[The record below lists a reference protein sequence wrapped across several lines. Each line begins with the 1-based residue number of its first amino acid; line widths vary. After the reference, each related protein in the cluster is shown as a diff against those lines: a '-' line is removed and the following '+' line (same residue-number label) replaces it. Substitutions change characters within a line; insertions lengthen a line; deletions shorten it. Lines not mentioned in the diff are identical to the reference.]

1 MLNSCADLTGWF
13 AALAFGLVEVATAA
27 PAKVGATDPTDAGA
41 AVPTLVYKAPL
52 ASYRSLR
59 DDAPVDWR
67 QANETVRAIG
77 GWRAYAREA
86 AQGASAP
93 APRFA
98 PAPAP
103 VPAPV
108 PATVSRP
115 ASAPAAKP

>member
-1 MLNSCADLTGWF
+1 MLNSRANLTGWF
-13 AALAFGLVEVATAA
+13 AALVFGLVEVATAA
-27 PAKVGATDPTDAGA
+27 PAKLGASEPTDAGA
-41 AVPTLVYKAPL
+41 AVPALVYKAPL

-67 QANETVRAIG
+67 QANETVRAVG

-86 AQGASAP
+86 AQGASAS
-93 APRFA
+93 A
-98 PAPAP
+98 PAS
-103 VPAPV
+103 APV